1 MNPYLVAGAV
11 IAVAVAGAAGYIQGA
26 EHGRAE
32 VQAAW
37 DKERAKL
44 AEEYAKAQQAARE
57 KEQQLQTQ
65 ADQLREETNA
75 KTQELAV
82 RAASLADSVRKRPER
97 PTAPASTVS
106 STAGAVCPA
115 CSCTGAALSREDAE
129 FLVREA
135 ARADELRIAL
145 DACVRQY
152 ETLRLR

>member
-11 IAVAVAGAAGYIQGA
+11 IAVAVAGSAGYIKGA
-26 EHGRAE
+26 SHGRAE
-32 VQAAW
+32 IQQAW
-37 DKERAKL
+37 DQEKAKL
-44 AEEYAKAQQAARE
+44 AEEYAKAQAAARE
-57 KEQQLQTQ
+57 KEQQLQAQ

-97 PTAPASTVS
+97 TAQASAVS
-106 STAGAVCPA
+106 GTAGAVCPA
-115 CSCTGAALSREDAE
+115 CNCTGAELHRPDAE

-135 ARADELRIAL
+135 ARADELRLAL

-152 ETLRLR
+152 ETLRSR

>member
-11 IAVAVAGAAGYIQGA
+11 IAIALAGGAGYVKGTA
-26 EHGRAE
+26 HGKAE

-37 DKERAKL
+37 DQEKAKL
-44 AEEYAKAQQAARE
+44 AEEYAKAQAAARE
-57 KEQQLQTQ
+57 KEQQLQAQ

-97 PTAPASTVS
+97 TAPASTVS
-106 STAGAVCPA
+106 NTAGAVCPA
-115 CSCTGAALSREDAE
+115 CNCTGATLPRPDAE

-135 ARADELRIAL
+135 ARADELRLAL

-152 ETLRLR
+152 ETLRSR

>member
-1 MNPYLVAGAV
+1 MNPYFIAGAV
-11 IAVAVAGAAGYIQGA
+11 IAVALAGAGGYVKGTA
-26 EHGRAE
+26 HGKAE

-37 DKERAKL
+37 DQEKAKL
-44 AEEYAKAQQAARE
+44 AEEYAKAQAAARE
-57 KEQQLQTQ
+57 KEQQLQAQ

-75 KTQELAV
+75 KTQELAA

-97 PTAPASTVS
+97 TAPASTVS

-115 CSCTGAALSREDAE
+115 CSCTGATLPRPDAE

-152 ETLRLR
+152 ETLRSR

>member
-26 EHGRAE
+26 DHGRAE

-37 DKERAKL
+37 DKEKAKL

-57 KEQQLQTQ
+57 KEQQLQAQ

-97 PTAPASTVS
+97 TAPASTVS
-106 STAGAVCPA
+106 STTGAVCPA
-115 CSCTGAALSREDAE
+115 CSCTGATLPREDAE
-129 FLVREA
+129 FLAREA

-145 DACVRQY
+145 DSCVRQY
-152 ETLRLR
+152 ETLRAR

>member
-26 EHGRAE
+26 DHGRAE

-37 DKERAKL
+37 DKEKAKL
-44 AEEYAKAQQAARE
+44 AEEYAKAQAAARE
-57 KEQQLQTQ
+57 KEQQLQAQ

-97 PTAPASTVS
+97 TAPASTVS

-115 CSCTGAALSREDAE
+115 CSCTGATLSREDAG

-152 ETLRLR
+152 EKMRLP

>member
-11 IAVAVAGAAGYIQGA
+11 IAIAVAGAAGYIQGA

-37 DKERAKL
+37 DKEKAKL

-97 PTAPASTVS
+97 TAPASTVS
-106 STAGAVCPA
+106 GTAGAVCPA

-152 ETLRLR
+152 ETVRLR